1 MKNSFAEI
9 IDFFTGKSLLM
20 NAFSG
25 LKISVN
31 DLLIKAVGTAL
42 QHVPQINLNTK
53 GEDDIQV
60 RGRPWMTS
68 RNFVRHLWTTPK
80 FSIHLCL
87 VTADSPNVY

>member
-1 MKNSFAEI
+1 M
-9 IDFFTGKSLLM
+9 L
-20 NAFSG
+20 FSG

-60 RGRPWMTS
+60 TYLPIT
-68 RNFVRHLWTTPK
+68 
-80 FSIHLCL
+80 
-87 VTADSPNVY
+87 